1 MKEKMK
7 SFFASLGHFFKR
19 IFLSFKEGLKHDQK
33 RIAKYVICFAAILHL
48 LLSNTQIQAINKL
61 SNEICGI
68 YMFMFVLIGFACL
81 FNAIRLKEPSR
92 KKIVFPM
99 IMLILVMVFGGLL
112 VYVYIDA
119 LMHQRNLLKSFVI
132 NGMILSIVIIALYLF
147 GLVETIIAHVS
158 YLKSQKKE
166 KLSKETKS
174 LK

>member
-68 YMFMFVLIGFACL
+68 YMFMFVLIGFAC
-81 FNAIRLKEPSR
+81 
-92 KKIVFPM
+92 
-99 IMLILVMVFGGLL
+99 
-112 VYVYIDA
+112 
-119 LMHQRNLLKSFVI
+119 
-132 NGMILSIVIIALYLF
+132 
-147 GLVETIIAHVS
+147 
-158 YLKSQKKE
+158 
-166 KLSKETKS
+166 
-174 LK
+174 